1 MERNAVNDRLFESI
15 LKLRDLDD
23 CYTYFEDLC
32 TMKELADMAQRLQVA
47 EMLSRGVSYQK
58 IGELTGV
65 SSATIGR
72 VNRCLCYGSGGYRA
86 IIERLSADGGEVRE

>member
-1 MERNAVNDRLFESI
+1 MERNAATDRLFESI
-15 LKLRDLDD
+15 LGLCSLEE
-23 CYTYFEDLC
+23 CYAYFEDLC
-32 TMKELADMAQRLQVA
+32 TMKEIGDMAQRLEVA

-58 IGELTGV
+58 ISEQTGV

-86 IIERLSADGGEVRE
+86 VIEKLGGDE